1 MINSFTGKYFF
12 LSNFY
17 EAPVK
22 WKGITYRN
30 NESAFQSAKVLDK
43 TLRKEFS
50 NLDPSSAKRKGRQVK
65 LRPGWDEI
73 KFDIMYDI
81 CYEKF
86 SQNEDLKI
94 KLLDTGEEHLEEG
107 NNWGDKIWGTVKG
120 KGQNLLGK
128 ILMEVREELRWE
140 GSYND

>member
-30 NESAFQSAKVLDK
+30 NEAAFQSAKVLDK

-50 NLDPSSAKRKGRQVK
+50 DLDPSSAKRKGRQVK

-128 ILMEVREELRWE
+128 ILMEVREELKWE
-140 GSYND
+140 TEK

>member
-22 WKGITYRN
+22 WKGITYKN
-30 NESAFQSAKVLDK
+30 NEAAFQSAKVLDK

-65 LRPGWDEI
+65 LRPGWDKI

-94 KLLDTGEEHLEEG
+94 KLLNTGEEHLEEG
-107 NNWGDKIWGTVKG
+107 NDWGDEIWGTVKG
-120 KGQNLLGK
+120 KGQNLLGR
-128 ILMEVREELRWE
+128 ILMEVRDELRE
-140 GSYND
+140 EC

>member
-30 NESAFQSAKVLDK
+30 NEAAFQSAKVLDK

-50 NLDPSSAKRKGRQVK
+50 DLDPSSAKRKGRQVK

-140 GSYND
+140 GSYSN